1 MNESE
6 VLETIARL
14 RDVRSDSTHV
24 EAKTARNELPK
35 RLWETI
41 SAFSNTRGGGTLLL
55 GVSEE
60 ADFAI
65 TGVSN
70 PGKIQHDLA
79 SLCTCMEPPVRAHIE
94 VHRIAGK
101 HLLTA
106 QVPELPAAHKPCYH
120 PGAGLTN
127 GAFIRV
133 ADGDRK
139 LSHYEVQM
147 LLSARGQPK
156 DDEEPIPGTTI
167 DDLQPRLVRG
177 LLARLRRRQGSP
189 FAKLS
194 DDAVLR
200 SIKALVPI
208 GSRWVC
214 SLGGLLSLGKY
225 PQQFFPAL
233 SLTFVV
239 YPGAEVGE
247 PGASQERFLDNV
259 RVEGPIPAMLEPT
272 MAVLRRNMKQR
283 SIVRGLYR
291 EDVEEYPATAIR
303 EALINALA
311 HRDLSTAARGT
322 PVQVQ
327 MFQNRLSIVNPG
339 GLFGPVTVDLL
350 GQEGIS
356 STRNSAMLRLLEDIT
371 PAGDRRAICENRG
384 SGVGAMFAALRQ
396 AGLPEPDF
404 DDRISSFRVTFLNSP
419 ARGMVAGVRTR
430 RDRRDE
436 ILALLASGGDFSR
449 GQISAALGLTDVATR
464 KWLTILRKERMIEIT
479 TKEKTRSKY
488 ARYRIA
494 KVRTRSSK
502 RGSPTPDRA
511 GK

>member
-1 MNESE
+1 MSESE
-6 VLETIARL
+6 ILEVIAQL
-14 RDVRSDSTHV
+14 RSVKADSIHI
-24 EAKTARNELPK
+24 EAKAARSELPK

-60 ADFAI
+60 VDFAV
-65 TGVSN
+65 TGVNN
-70 PGKIQHDLA
+70 PSKAQHDLA
-79 SLCTCMEPPVRAHIE
+79 SLCTSMEPPVRAHIE
-94 VHRIAGK
+94 VHRIAGR
-101 HLLTA
+101 HIITA
-106 QVPELPAAHKPCYH
+106 QIPELPAAHKPCYH

-156 DDEEPIPGTTI
+156 DDEEPVPGTTV
-167 DDLQPRLVRG
+167 DDLQPRLLRG

-208 GSRWVC
+208 GGRWVC
-214 SLGGLLSLGKY
+214 SLGGLLSLGKH

-239 YPGAEVGE
+239 YPGVEVGE

-259 RVEGPIPAMLEPT
+259 RIEGPIPAMLEPI

-291 EDVEEYPATAIR
+291 EDVDEYPATAVR

-311 HRDLSTAARGT
+311 HRDLSTASRGT
-322 PVQVQ
+322 AVQVQ
-327 MFQNRLSIVNPG
+327 MFPNRLSVVNPG

-350 GQEGIS
+350 GREGIS
-356 STRNSAMLRLLEDIT
+356 STRNSTMLRLLEDIT

-396 AGLPEPDF
+396 AGLPEPGF
-404 DDRISSFRVTFLNSP
+404 DDRISSFRVTLLNSP
-419 ARGMVAGVRTR
+419 ARPAADDTRTR
-430 RDRRDE
+430 RNRRNE
-436 ILALLASGGDFSR
+436 ILALLADRGELSR
-449 GQISAALGLTDVATR
+449 GQISGTLGLTDAATR
-464 KWLTILRKERMIEIT
+464 RWLTILRQERMIEIT
-479 TKEKTRSKY
+479 TKQKTRSKH

-494 KVRTRSSK
+494 KVRSK
-502 RGSPTPDRA
+502 P
-511 GK
+511 K